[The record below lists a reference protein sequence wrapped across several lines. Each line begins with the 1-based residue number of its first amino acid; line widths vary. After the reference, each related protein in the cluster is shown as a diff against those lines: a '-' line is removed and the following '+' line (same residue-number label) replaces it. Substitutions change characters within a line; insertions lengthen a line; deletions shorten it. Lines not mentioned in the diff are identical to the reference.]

1 MTIDDI
7 IARLMTMF
15 GEPKTP
21 DPDLFLT
28 EYAKAIKG
36 WDVDVMSKAADEAI
50 RECLYWPKPAE
61 LIKRAER
68 IAADM
73 YRPKPADDRYAW
85 KPEPSEEEKA
95 RVQALVD
102 AVKRAI
108 TATGL
113 PADKIS
119 DVNWKAGQKAEFER
133 MQRES
138 PNAKLHQIRSLTT
151 ISRRMS
157 GETE

>member
-7 IARLMTMF
+7 IARLMAMF
-15 GEPKTP
+15 GEPKTI
-21 DPDLFLT
+21 DPDLFLA

-50 RECLYWPKPAE
+50 KECVYWPKPAE

-73 YRPKPADDRYAW
+73 YRPSEPKDRYAW
-85 KPEPSEEEKA
+85 KPEPSDEEKA
-95 RVQALVD
+95 RVQGLVD
-102 AVKRAI
+102 AAKRAI

-119 DVNWKAGQKAEFER
+119 DVDWKAGQKAEFEK

-138 PNAKLHQIRSLTT
+138 PNSKLHQVGGLTA
-151 ISRRMS
+151 ISRRMA
-157 GETE
+157 GDTQ